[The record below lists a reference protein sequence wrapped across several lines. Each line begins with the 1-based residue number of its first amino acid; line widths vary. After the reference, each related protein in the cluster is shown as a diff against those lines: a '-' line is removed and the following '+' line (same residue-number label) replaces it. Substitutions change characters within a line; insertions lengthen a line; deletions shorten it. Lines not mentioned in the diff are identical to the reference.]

1 MNRTF
6 LALLLFLA
14 ANFIHG
20 QEKKCNC
27 IDELENMSKLIV
39 NAESYKTQIKKA
51 EKETDFKEWKEKI
64 KLEIIND
71 SLSNYFCTG
80 YLQKY
85 ISFIEDRHNE
95 VYSILNNISA
105 NVPSYSKKI
114 DTTQQIADKISGI
127 YYAGSDEIL
136 IKKENDSIWFGITL
150 KSNSEDWVK
159 GKILLRINKSMNDKF
174 ELFEFYKNGLL
185 YYQKDIKIENGRV
198 HSTFWNK
205 QNNYYFNINFKENF
219 TFKSINPSFNYI
231 GIKTLSRT
239 NKLIKEADIFY
250 KNHLGKLNKENL
262 IIDLRNNGGGSINQ
276 AKPLLKSLT
285 KNNDIK
291 RIYVLINFKTASA
304 AELLTL
310 ELKED
315 KRTIIVGENSRGML
329 EYGYGNRSFSTKTE
343 CSDFNVILST
353 THMNKRLAKYEYVG
367 IKPDLVLNNNSD
379 WIDHIVNGNGE
390 KK

>member
-159 GKILLRINKSMNDKF
+159 GKIRLRINKSMNDKF